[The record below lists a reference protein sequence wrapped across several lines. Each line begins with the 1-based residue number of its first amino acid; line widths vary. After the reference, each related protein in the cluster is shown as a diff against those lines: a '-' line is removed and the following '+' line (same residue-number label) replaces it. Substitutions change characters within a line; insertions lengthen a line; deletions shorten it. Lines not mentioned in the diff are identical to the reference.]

1 MSVPI
6 IEPID
11 VHLLKK
17 ELNEDTFLRS
27 TNRGNNEI
35 YIVNNENAPNV
46 LKEIGRLRE
55 VSFRAVGGGSGTE
68 CDLDHFDLKD
78 KACFQ
83 LVVWNPE
90 DEEIIGGYRFTR
102 WKMAQFHENGQP

>member
-68 CDLDHFDLKD
+68 CDLDHFDL
-78 KACFQ
+78 
-83 LVVWNPE
+83 
-90 DEEIIGGYRFTR
+90 EEIGR
-102 WKMAQFHENGQP
+102 AHV